1 MKITFNAMIKDLI
14 ALLAGI
20 FTVFIFL
27 GAVLVYSET
36 DSFSFHWSTLKH
48 ILSQNIHYLLFAI
61 VLLSVSI
68 FFLINYFLWV
78 LSQRKNCQIQYV
90 DLSHIATKWL
100 EYNDVEKNIRDE
112 ISSTLQ
118 LVEKSEN
125 NDSNNQEIFMRL
137 LDLGNPRIKD
147 FVREFVIPK
156 QNFFD
161 AYETKIV
168 FDLLQLLDT
177 QGEIPSVASLYSR
190 DPEIQTYKDKAI
202 TMDGKTSYDIL
213 SEYTLID
220 HTIRVAETMLSINAS
235 KPDQIDNQLMYSRM
249 IISALA
255 HDIGKIKA
263 KEQIVKITGE
273 MYHKTPHDHISAMM
287 FQELY
292 PDYRF
297 LKTVLEAI
305 RSHHL
310 YKVESTIASLLKEA
324 DKKAREIE
332 IGDWLIRRKE
342 SNEEVVQETT
352 AQEVTIIETPLVNT
366 KEKKVPRV
374 SKKSVEVE
382 AENEPIKYEFDF
394 IEAHLDTLIMELRE
408 KINEVEPSEI
418 IKDEKIISVNFGN
431 QILYD
436 YMFFKKTLEVIMKS
450 RLTKENILSIFEQ
463 LKNYGL
469 ITMVEVEK
477 GFMVSRFIVQKGGNQ
492 TEVSFVPVNAKLLGI
507 AEDEL
512 EESKR
517 AHPIL
522 RNVVVMTYKGVQN
535 QMGAE

>member
-1 MKITFNAMIKDLI
+1 MKITFNAIMKDLV

-20 FTVFIFL
+20 FTLFIFL
-27 GAVLVYSET
+27 GAILVYSET
-36 DSFSFHWSTLKH
+36 DTFSFHWNTLKF
-48 ILSQNIHYLLFAI
+48 ILSENIHYLLIAI
-61 VLLSVSI
+61 VLLAVSI
-68 FFLINYFLWV
+68 FFLVNYFLWV

-90 DLSHIATKWL
+90 DLSQIATKWL
-100 EYNDVEKNIRDE
+100 EYNDVEKNIREE
-112 ISSTLQ
+112 ISTSLQ
-118 LVEKSEN
+118 IVEKTEN
-125 NDSNNQEIFMRL
+125 NESNNQEVFMRL
-137 LDLGNPRIKD
+137 LDLRSSRVKE
-147 FVREFVIPK
+147 FVREYIIPK
-156 QNFFD
+156 QNTFD
-161 AYETKIV
+161 SYETKIV
-168 FDLLQLLDT
+168 FDLLQLIDT
-177 QGEIPSVASLYSR
+177 HGEIPSVASLYSR

-213 SEYTLID
+213 SEYTLLD

-235 KPDQIDNQLMYSRM
+235 RPDQIDNQLMYSRM

-255 HDIGKIKA
+255 HDIGKIRA
-263 KEQIVKITGE
+263 KEQLVKITGE

-342 SNEEVVQETT
+342 SIGEVQETAVQETT
-352 AQEVTIIETPLVNT
+352 MNETPLAT
-366 KEKKVPRV
+366 IKEKKAQKMP
-374 SKKSVEVE
+374 KKPVAIE
-382 AENEPIKYEFDF
+382 AENEPVKYEFDF
-394 IEAHLDTLIMELRE
+394 IEAHLDTLIMKLRE

-418 IKDEKIISVNFGN
+418 LKDEKIISVNFGN

-436 YMFFKKTLEVIMKS
+436 YMYFKKTLEIIMQS

-469 ITMVEVEK
+469 ITIVEVEK
-477 GFMVSRFIVQKGGNQ
+477 GFMVSRFVVQKGGKQ
-492 TEVSFVPVNAKLLGI
+492 AEASFVPVNAQILGI
-507 AEDEL
+507 TEDEL

-517 AHPIL
+517 SHPIL
-522 RNVVVMTYKGVQN
+522 RNTVVMSYKGAQN
-535 QMGAE
+535 YKGAE